1 MKMANKIDPR
11 VTRML
16 HSRTASAQDPSKA
29 RTAAPMFSK
38 GGVTR
43 ADGCIKKGHT
53 KGKMV

>member
-1 MKMANKIDPR
+1 MANKIDPR
-11 VTRML
+11 VASML
-16 HSRTASAQDPSKA
+16 RSRTSGAQDPSKA

-43 ADGCIKKGHT
+43 ADGCITKGHT